1 MISLILAAQENQ
13 PNYIIQ
19 ALDKVF
25 GCRYFVIGIWKSV
38 HGVWSFVIVNSFSDS
53 ELVVG
58 IWNTIGKVN
67 WDLFET
73 GGVVYLVVGIW
84 NKKGN

>member
-25 GCRYFVIGIWKSV
+25 GCRYFVMGIWKLG
-38 HGVWSFVIVNSFSDS
+38 HGIWSLVIFNSFSDS
-53 ELVVG
+53 ELVVA
-58 IWNTIGKVN
+58 IWNKIGNMKL
-67 WDLFET
+67 DLFET
-73 GGVVYLVVGIW
+73 
-84 NKKGN
+84 

>member
-25 GCRYFVIGIWKSV
+25 GCRYIVIGIWKYYPGNDKVFGCTYFVIGIWKLV
-38 HGVWSFVIVNSFSDS
+38 HGIRSLVIVNNFSDS

-58 IWNTIGKVN
+58 FLK
-67 WDLFET
+67 
-73 GGVVYLVVGIW
+73 
-84 NKKGN
+84 